1 MSEGLSI
8 DAAYVWSCRMLF
20 RADVN
25 IGAHYR
31 SVFLWPLT
39 PPHTVKHELICWRC
53 SAGVKAHL
61 PPSPVSPGGSQWA
74 GLHVWMNVTPLS
86 SYPSFLLSLFPYE
99 NAITGTCLRG
109 RKSLLSLQNGGR
121 KIIKKSRKNGNK
133 ELSKCVTEEAMMETV
148 EVVSEHSPSRLSCD
162 WSLCCC
168 IYDVGTSSLMFCAKL
183 LEVLACWLTPNL
195 LMYIFTYLSK
205 NLWSWGESCQKFIK
219 KKL

>member
-1 MSEGLSI
+1 MN
-8 DAAYVWSCRMLF
+8 WSANVALQGWKHICRHHLF
-20 RADVN
+20 N
-25 IGAHYR
+25 
-31 SVFLWPLT
+31 
-39 PPHTVKHELICWRC
+39 C
-53 SAGVKAHL
+53 
-61 PPSPVSPGGSQWA
+61 GGSQWA
-74 GLHVWMNVTPLS
+74 GLHVWMNVTSLS

-99 NAITGTCLRG
+99 NAITGTCLMG
-109 RKSLLSLQNGGR
+109 RKSLLSLQNGGK

-148 EVVSEHSPSRLSCD
+148 EVVSERSPSRLSCD

-183 LEVLACWLTPNL
+183 LDVLACWLTPNL